1 MTVADD
7 VLTDSWPERHIDWSH
22 IMPKLDTNHEPVRL
36 YALIAG
42 ALSSIGS
49 ALVMIGEGV
58 DPLIAAGTA
67 IGAFGLVVG
76 GGALGRAK
84 AYSPARHNQEVGELR
99 DLLDDV
105 GDAEAAIRAEHL
117 GDPE

>member
-1 MTVADD
+1 
-7 VLTDSWPERHIDWSH
+7 
-22 IMPKLDTNHEPVRL
+22 MPNLSTEPVRL

-42 ALSSIGS
+42 LLTAAGG
-49 ALVMIGEGV
+49 ALVAIGEGV
-58 DPLIAAGTA
+58 DPLVAIGTA
-67 IGAFGLVVG
+67 IVSFGVVVG
-76 GGALGRAK
+76 GGELGRSQ